1 MTRRLRILHLEDD
14 PRDAELVLTFLVREG
29 FDCEVN
35 VVDTEEEFAASL
47 ERNEFDLVLADF
59 ALPTFDGMSAL
70 AISRGKRPELP
81 FVFVSGKLGEEAAI
95 ESLKSGATDYVLK
108 NRLSRLAPAVRRA
121 LAEAKERAELKKA
134 EKELE
139 KANNEIRERA
149 ESYRNLFNSIRDVI
163 IVADNDRKI
172 LHVNQPALRETFGYE
187 LDEIVGRDVRLLYA
201 NEKEYRLTGK
211 EVYEVRPPVKG
222 KLLEVNFRRQN
233 GEIFIGELYALKRV
247 DDAGKTTGNIGIIR
261 DISERK
267 EAEEALRESEMRR
280 YQLQVELVYAA
291 QIQAKLLPQT
301 YPCIPGFDLA
311 AECLPAKQVGGD
323 FFDWLEVGDGVW
335 SMTLGDV
342 MGKGMAA
349 AMLMATVRASLRSV
363 TQHNRPARALELAE
377 QALWPDLENSE
388 SFVTLF
394 HARLDAAE
402 RKLTFVDCGHGYV
415 FLRRHDGGVVD
426 LFPRD
431 LPVGVPD
438 HKSYEEGIVLFEPGD
453 TMVLYSDGLIDA
465 RPELGLDHMIL
476 AEHLDG
482 ADTAQEMVCRLIS
495 LTEQQGPLPDDITVL
510 VVRCTD
516 AEATG
521 PAIGRRRP
529 TDPCSP
535 AASFSPEA
543 AGSSQQSKSASP
555 VPRSVDEY

>member
-1 MTRRLRILHLEDD
+1 MKRNLRILHLEDD
-14 PRDAELVLTFLVREG
+14 PRDAELVLTFLVRES
-29 FDCEVN
+29 FDCDVK
-35 VVDTEEEFAASL
+35 VVDTEEEFTASL
-47 ERNEFDLVLADF
+47 ERDGFDLVLADF

-70 AISRGKRPELP
+70 AIAREKRPDLP

-108 NRLSRLAPAVRRA
+108 NRLSRLVPAVRRA
-121 LAEAKERAELKKA
+121 LAEAEERAELKKA
-134 EKELE
+134 EVELE

-163 IVADNDRKI
+163 VVADNDRKV
-172 LHVNQPALRETFGYE
+172 LHVNQPALREIFGYE
-187 LDEIVGRDVRLLYA
+187 LDEIVGKDVRLLYA
-201 NEKEYRLTGK
+201 DEKKYRLTGK
-211 EVYEVRPPVKG
+211 EIYEIRRPVKG
-222 KLLEVNFRRQN
+222 KLLEINFRRKN
-233 GEIFIGELYALKRV
+233 GEIFIGELYALKRM
-247 DDAGKTTGNIGIIR
+247 DDTGKTTGNIGIIR

-267 EAEEALRESEMRR
+267 KAEEALRESEMRR

-301 YPCIPGFDLA
+301 YPSIPGFDIA
-311 AECLPAKQVGGD
+311 ADCLPAKQVGGD
-323 FFDWLEVGDGVW
+323 FFDWLELEDGAW

-377 QALWPDLENSE
+377 QALWSDLENSE

-415 FLRRHDGGVVD
+415 FMRLHDGAVVD
-426 LFPRD
+426 IFPRG
-431 LPVGVPD
+431 LPIGVPD
-438 HKSYEEGIVLFEPGD
+438 HKVYDEGVVHFEPGD

-465 RPELGLDHMIL
+465 KPELELNHMIL
-476 AEHLDG
+476 AKHLAG
-482 ADTAQEMVCRLIS
+482 ADTAQEMVCRLVG

-516 AEATG
+516 ALLTE

-529 TDPCSP
+529 SDPCSP
-535 AASFSPEA
+535 SSSSLPEA
-543 AGSSQQSKSASP
+543 GNFSHP
-555 VPRSVDEY
+555 P